1 MAGIDTY
8 ICWSWYIGM
17 LGVSGPYLLPTQV
30 CCPEF
35 RNTYKMSFWNSID
48 WALCRC
54 TVTHWITSTSNSEFF
69 LFFLAQVQ
77 LLLILKYILNLSF
90 SLHANCCCFSS
101 SPDVCASLFM
111 DFLPHVHCIFNVL
124 LFAIRGVYENE
135 NVIISLL
142 CFKPSR
148 KYILFST
155 EHKSRPYQSLK
166 SPHEVAHLEQFHII
180 SFSF

>member
-1 MAGIDTY
+1 MR
-8 ICWSWYIGM
+8 
-17 LGVSGPYLLPTQV
+17 GVSGPYLLPTQV

-48 WALCRC
+48 WALCCRS
-54 TVTHWITSTSNSEFF
+54 VTHWIMSTSNSEFF
-69 LFFLAQVQ
+69 LFFLARVQ

-111 DFLPHVHCIFNVL
+111 DFLPQVHCIFNVL

-155 EHKSRPYQSLK
+155 DHKPSALPVTEKPSWGGSFGTLSHRFFLFLSSLFVLQMLWT
-166 SPHEVAHLEQFHII
+166 S
-180 SFSF
+180 